1 MDFFFRSSV
10 SLTFVGLA
18 LGLVSSALSQ
28 TVIDNIRPVA
38 RVCTNVEACTHTG
51 PSDNDNRG
59 LAENIDEEPTT
70 ATGISENSRDIVSQ
84 DNFDAAAAYQ
94 QSCFA
99 CHASGA
105 AGAPLLGDADAWAVR
120 TEKGMEAVMSNVIN
134 GFNAMPAKGMCM
146 DCSDADLKAIVDFM
160 IAQ

>member
-1 MDFFFRSSV
+1 MEFFLRHSV
-10 SLTFVGLA
+10 SLTFAGLV
-18 LGLVSSALSQ
+18 LGLVSSAFSQ
-28 TVIDNIRPVA
+28 TVVDNIRPVGQ
-38 RVCTNVEACTHTG
+38 VCTNVEACNQSEQ
-51 PSDNDNRG
+51 SDNDNRG
-59 LAENIDEEPTT
+59 SVEDIDEEPPT
-70 ATGISENSRDIVSQ
+70 ATILSVDSQSVVSQ
-84 DNFDAAAAYQ
+84 DSFDAAAAYQ

-105 AGAPLLGDADAWAVR
+105 AGAPLLGDAEAWAAR

-146 DCSDADLKAIVDFM
+146 DCSDADLQEIVDFM

>member
-1 MDFFFRSSV
+1 M
-10 SLTFVGLA
+10 
-18 LGLVSSALSQ
+18 SQ
-28 TVIDNIRPVA
+28 
-38 RVCTNVEACTHTG
+38 G
-51 PSDNDNRG
+51 G
-59 LAENIDEEPTT
+59 
-70 ATGISENSRDIVSQ
+70 
-84 DNFDAAAAYQ
+84 FDAAAVYQ

-105 AGAPLLGDADAWAVR
+105 AGAPLLGDAEAWAAR
-120 TEKGMEAVMSNVIN
+120 TEKGMEAVMGNVIN

>member
-1 MDFFFRSSV
+1 MDFFFKNSIYV
-10 SLTFVGLA
+10 TFVGMA
-18 LGLVSSALSQ
+18 LGWFSSAFSQ
-28 TVIDNIRPVA
+28 SVADNIRPVGQ
-38 RVCTNVEACTHTG
+38 VCTNAEACTHIES
-51 PSDNDNRG
+51 SDNDNRG
-59 LAENIDEEPTT
+59 LVDSIDGESPT
-70 ATGISENSRDIVSQ
+70 ATGISETPQDVVSQ
-84 DNFDAAAAYQ
+84 DSFDAVAAYQ
-94 QSCFA
+94 RSCFA

-146 DCSDADLKAIVDFM
+146 DCSDADLRAIVDYM

>member
-1 MDFFFRSSV
+1 MDFFFKNSIYV
-10 SLTFVGLA
+10 TFVGMA
-18 LGLVSSALSQ
+18 LGSVSSAYSQ
-28 TVIDNIRPVA
+28 SVADNIRPVGQ
-38 RVCTNVEACTHTG
+38 VCTNVEACTNIE
-51 PSDNDNRG
+51 PS
-59 LAENIDEEPTT
+59 T
-70 ATGISENSRDIVSQ
+70 ATGISENSQDVVSQ
-84 DNFDAAAAYQ
+84 DSFDAAAAYQ

-105 AGAPLLGDADAWAVR
+105 AGAPLLGDAEAWAAR

-146 DCSDADLKAIVDFM
+146 DCSDADLQEIVDFM

>member
-1 MDFFFRSSV
+1 MDFFFRKSV

-28 TVIDNIRPVA
+28 TIIDKIRPVGQ
-38 RVCTNVEACTHTG
+38 VCTNVDACTHIE

-59 LAENIDEEPTT
+59 LVENIDEERPT
-70 ATGISENSRDIVSQ
+70 AAGISENSQDLVSQ

-120 TEKGMEAVMSNVIN
+120 TEKGMEAVMRTVIN

>member
-1 MDFFFRSSV
+1 MDFFFRNSV

-28 TVIDNIRPVA
+28 TIIDNIRPVGQ
-38 RVCTNVEACTHTG
+38 VCTNVEACTHID
-51 PSDNDNRG
+51 PSDNDIRG
-59 LAENIDEEPTT
+59 LVESIDEEPPT
-70 ATGISENSRDIVSQ
+70 ATRISENSQDVVSQ
-84 DNFDAAAAYQ
+84 DSFDAAAAYQ

-120 TEKGMEAVMSNVIN
+120 TEKGMEAVMRNVIN

>member
-1 MDFFFRSSV
+1 MDFFFRNSV

-18 LGLVSSALSQ
+18 LGLVNSALSQ
-28 TVIDNIRPVA
+28 TVIDNIRPVGQ
-38 RVCTNVEACTHTG
+38 VCTNVEVCTHIE

-59 LAENIDEEPTT
+59 SVESIDEEPP
-70 ATGISENSRDIVSQ
+70 AVTGISENSQDLVSQ
-84 DNFDAAAAYQ
+84 DSFDAAAAYQ

-105 AGAPLLGDADAWAVR
+105 AGAPLLGDADAWAAR

-146 DCSDADLKAIVDFM
+146 DCSDADLKDIVDFM

>member
-1 MDFFFRSSV
+1 MDFFFKSSV

-28 TVIDNIRPVA
+28 TVIDNIRPVGQ
-38 RVCTNVEACTHTG
+38 VCTNVEACTHID
-51 PSDNDNRG
+51 PSDNDIRG
-59 LAENIDEEPTT
+59 LVESIDEEPPT
-70 ATGISENSRDIVSQ
+70 ATILSVDSQSVVSQ
-84 DNFDAAAAYQ
+84 DSFDAAAAYQ

>member
-1 MDFFFRSSV
+1 MYFFLKNSV
-10 SLTFVGLA
+10 YLAFIGMA
-18 LGLVSSALSQ
+18 LGLVSSAFSQ
-28 TVIDNIRPVA
+28 NVIDNIRPVGQ
-38 RVCTNVEACTHTG
+38 VCTNVEACTHID
-51 PSDNDNRG
+51 PSDNDIRG
-59 LAENIDEEPTT
+59 LVESIDEEPPT
-70 ATGISENSRDIVSQ
+70 ATGISENSQDVVSQ
-84 DNFDAAAAYQ
+84 DSFDAAAAYQ

>member
-1 MDFFFRSSV
+1 MDSFFRNSV
-10 SLTFVGLA
+10 SLTFVCLA

-28 TVIDNIRPVA
+28 TVIDNIRPVGQ
-38 RVCTNVEACTHTG
+38 VCTNVEACTQIE
-51 PSDNDNRG
+51 PSDDDNRG
-59 LAENIDEEPTT
+59 LVESMDEEPPT
-70 ATGISENSRDIVSQ
+70 ATGISDNSQDVVSQ
-84 DNFDAAAAYQ
+84 DSFDAAAAYQ

-134 GFNAMPAKGMCM
+134 GFNAMPAKGMCI